1 MCTTFMLTD
10 QQGHA
15 YQGRTLEF
23 GQELDFVL
31 SYYPRGTPFNGQVP
45 PDFPA
50 THYVAQHAFL
60 SIDLRLSPERL
71 PAVAGINDAGL
82 SVNMNMFGET
92 ALPSP
97 QQDSRTLIAVSEVG
111 SWLLANCANC
121 EEVRQAV
128 SQTRFWV
135 DSLPILANSPAP
147 FHYAVFDAQAHGVVI
162 EFDRGQALV
171 HDNPVGVM
179 TNGPSFDW
187 HLTNLDNYA
196 HVSNLGK
203 REQRFGRHTART
215 EDVGNTLAGLP
226 ADDTSTGRFVRAAYY
241 VEFCRTPQSPDEA
254 IAMVAKIANKFD
266 RPRGASNLVDA
277 GSGKIEEEWTTFTSL
292 TDLSR
297 RRLLI
302 RPDDAVN
309 YLQLALDD
317 FQDCHTV
324 RHHDFGPFLRQH
336 ISLSQPLL

>member
-10 QQGHA
+10 QQGNA

-31 SYYPRGTPFNGQVP
+31 SYYPRGTAFNGQVP
-45 PDFPA
+45 PGFAA
-50 THYVAQHAFL
+50 THYMASHAFL
-60 SIDLRLSPERL
+60 SIDLRLSAERM
-71 PAVAGINDAGL
+71 PSVAGINDAGL
-82 SVNMNMFGET
+82 SVNMNMFAET
-92 ALPSP
+92 TLPTP
-97 QQDSRTLIAVSEVG
+97 QHDSRTLIAVSEVG
-111 SWLLANCANC
+111 SWLLAHCADC
-121 EEVRQAV
+121 EEVRQLV

-135 DSLPILANSPAP
+135 DSLPILENTPAP
-147 FHYAVFDAQAHGVVI
+147 FHYAVFDAQARGVVI

-187 HLTNLDNYA
+187 HLTNLDNYT

-203 REQRFGRHTART
+203 REQRFGHHTART
-215 EDVGNTLAGLP
+215 EDVGNALAGLP

-254 IAMVAKIANKFD
+254 VAMVAKIANKFD
-266 RPRGASNLVDA
+266 RPRGASNLLDA
-277 GSGKIEEEWTTFTSL
+277 SSGQIEEEWTTFTTL

-317 FQDCHTV
+317 FQDCHEV
-324 RHHDFGPFLRQH
+324 RRQDFGPFLRRN
-336 ISLSQPLL
+336 ISLSQPRL